1 MKKTIGILMTILLLI
16 SCANSD
22 KYEIENPN
30 GIWTDSELVELN
42 SLVSEFDRILI
53 SEYKS
58 ESEIK
63 AYEEFSKKVFNDM
76 VIPDLKEYT
85 ELNSDLK
92 KLKVFDKIWRNFTDS
107 ITNKKRFD
115 LKYNSKYQEY
125 LKHVGQ
131 KSEFIKV
138 YAERFESAGD
148 IVPSVVAGFAKNIED
163 IDLSDKNNRLIFTIH
178 YLTLINR

>member
-1 MKKTIGILMTILLLI
+1 LKRITGILMTILLLI
-16 SCANSD
+16 SCTNSEE
-22 KYEIENPN
+22 YEIENPN

-63 AYEEFSKKVFNDM
+63 AYEEFSKKVFNEM
-76 VIPDLKEYT
+76 AIPDLKEYT
-85 ELNSDLK
+85 KLNSDLK
-92 KLKVFDKIWRNFTDS
+92 KLNVFDKIWRNFTDS
-107 ITNKKRFD
+107 ITNKKHFD

-125 LKHVGQ
+125 LKHIGG
-131 KSEFIKV
+131 KSEFING
-138 YAERFESAGD
+138 YADNFEKSGD
-148 IVPSVVAGFAKNIED
+148 ITPSVVAGFSRNIKE
-163 IDLSDKNNRLIFTIH
+163 IDLNNKNNRLIFTIH